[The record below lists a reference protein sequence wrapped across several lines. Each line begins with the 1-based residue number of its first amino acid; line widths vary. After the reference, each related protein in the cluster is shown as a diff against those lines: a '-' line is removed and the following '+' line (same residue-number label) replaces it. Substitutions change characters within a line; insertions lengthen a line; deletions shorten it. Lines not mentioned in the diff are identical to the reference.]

1 MTQLTVV
8 AKITAKSGSE
18 DLLHQSLVK
27 LISPTLKEDGC
38 LNYDLHSSIEDKRLF
53 LFYENWENRAMWE
66 KHMNSEHI
74 QTFQKDAEGL
84 IENWELFLMKLEN
97 FSAR

>member
-18 DLLHQSLVK
+18 DQLRQFLVQ
-27 LISPTLKEDGC
+27 LIAPTLKEDGC
-38 LNYDLHSSIEDKRLF
+38 LNYDLHSSIEDKTLF

-66 KHMNSEHI
+66 NHMDSEHI
-74 QTFQKDAEGL
+74 QAFQRDAESL
-84 IENWELFLMKLEN
+84 LDNWELFLMKPDKLID
-97 FSAR
+97 